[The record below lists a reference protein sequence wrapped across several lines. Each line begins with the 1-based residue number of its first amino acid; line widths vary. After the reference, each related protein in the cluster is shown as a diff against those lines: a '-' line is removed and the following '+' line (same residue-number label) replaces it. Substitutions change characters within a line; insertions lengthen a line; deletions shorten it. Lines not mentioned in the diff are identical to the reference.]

1 MELNRLI
8 SVEEK
13 IEMGFIALAKLEAC
27 GLSASFEYE
36 ETIKVINDCVNQEKH
51 LLGSLSSEEI
61 LNFRKE
67 ILKHCNNRGLS
78 LALGYLTNSCYYRLL
93 NIINSMLG
101 SESYDYAMYLRYDL
115 NQIIFLF
122 LDYLINNDAYE
133 EIRDELILYK
143 YNLIFMNHLSEEDFL
158 QTRNIDII
166 NIESK
171 NFKTD
176 CNPDLIF
183 VDKSL
188 LILEGREHVDT
199 LEKYGDNFKE
209 SNNYFALVMISILEL
224 IARLVLSEEEIL
236 QYLQND
242 FQYLMEA
249 EGVSLD
255 VKNLIQEMLNILEQL
270 KDRIEVAR

>member
-13 IEMGFIALAKLEAC
+13 IEMGFIALAKLETSR
-27 GLSASFEYE
+27 LSTSFEYE

-67 ILKHCNNRGLS
+67 ILKQCNNRGLS

-93 NIINSMLG
+93 NIINNMLG

-115 NQIIFLF
+115 NQIIFSF
-122 LDYLINNDAYE
+122 LDYLINNPAYE

-143 YNLIFMNHLSEEDFL
+143 YNLIFMNNLSGEDFL
-158 QTRNIDII
+158 VKQNISTISI
-166 NIESK
+166 TSK
-171 NFKTD
+171 SFKTY
-176 CNPDLIF
+176 CNPDLLF

-209 SNNYFALVMISILEL
+209 NNNYFALVMISILEL

-249 EGVSLD
+249 EDVSLD

>member
-8 SVEEK
+8 SIEEK
-13 IEMGFIALAKLEAC
+13 IEMGFIALAKLEAG
-27 GLSASFEYE
+27 GLSLSFEYE

-51 LLGSLSSEEI
+51 LLDSLSSEEI

-115 NQIIFLF
+115 NQIIFAF
-122 LDYLINNDAYE
+122 LDYLINNPVYN

-143 YNLIFMNHLSEEDFL
+143 YNLIFMNHLSGEDFL
-158 QTRNIDII
+158 VTHNLSTI

-171 NFKTD
+171 SFKTGS
-176 CNPDLIF
+176 NPDLIF
-183 VDKSL
+183 VDKSII
-188 LILEGREHVDT
+188 ILEGREHVDT
-199 LEKYGDNFKE
+199 LGEYGDNFRE
-209 SNNYFALVMISILEL
+209 NNSHFALVIVAILEL

-236 QYLQND
+236 QYLQED
-242 FQYLMEA
+242 FNYLLEA
-249 EGVSLD
+249 DEVSVD

-270 KDRIEVAR
+270 KDDIKPAR

>member
-199 LEKYGDNFKE
+199 LEKYGDNFKK
-209 SNNYFALVMISILEL
+209 VIIILL
-224 IARLVLSEEEIL
+224 
-236 QYLQND
+236 
-242 FQYLMEA
+242 
-249 EGVSLD
+249 
-255 VKNLIQEMLNILEQL
+255 
-270 KDRIEVAR
+270 